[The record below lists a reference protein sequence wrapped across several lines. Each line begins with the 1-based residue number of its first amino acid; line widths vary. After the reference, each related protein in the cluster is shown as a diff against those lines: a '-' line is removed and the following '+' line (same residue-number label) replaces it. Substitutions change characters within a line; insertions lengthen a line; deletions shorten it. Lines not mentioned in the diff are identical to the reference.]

1 MEQKAKECKKPY
13 SSSISPVFYQNIIH
27 PEFRNPIQSS
37 VSDRAISLLSV
48 RTWITPRLYRPEQQH
63 VDTFSPSPLKGL
75 CGISMLIFGGYHS
88 NRAILASIRC
98 QAYRFAK
105 SFANL

>member
-1 MEQKAKECKKPY
+1 KPLK
-13 SSSISPVFYQNIIH
+13 
-27 PEFRNPIQSS
+27 SS

-48 RTWITPRLYRPEQQH
+48 RTWITPSLYRPEQQH

-75 CGISMLIFGGYHS
+75 CGISMLFFGGYHS

-105 SFANL
+105 SFANLSITWRLCLIIVAAQWKNSMRNLAIVYP